1 MVTISHLVEKI
12 VSEKPFLE
20 EELAKGVI
28 NYAALAKILKPQI
41 EKDLKKNIKDSAIM
55 MALRRLAEKLESQSK
70 KTKIRFKETDINIR
84 SGLFEITIAK
94 SSNSIGK
101 ITKIYSLLNLD
112 KGDFLTI
119 TQGLHEFTIISN
131 EKYST
136 KIRKILDGE
145 KISITINKLASLTIK
160 IPIESIEQVGL
171 FYLLT
176 KTLNWENINIVEIVS
191 TSTEMTF
198 ILKEDDVPKAY
209 SAVNTLIQNSN

>member
-28 NYAALAKILKPQI
+28 NYAALAEILKPQI

-70 KTKIRFKETDINIR
+70 QTKIRFKETDINIR
-84 SGLFEITIAK
+84 SGLFEITISK
-94 SSNSIGK
+94 SPNLIGK
-101 ITKIYSLLNLD
+101 ITKIYSLLNFD
-112 KGDFLTI
+112 KGDFITI
-119 TQGLHEFTIISN
+119 TQGIHEFTIISN
-131 EKYST
+131 EKYSS
-136 KIRKILDGE
+136 KIKRILDGE
-145 KISITINKLASLTIK
+145 KISITINKLASLMIK

-209 SAVNTLIQNSN
+209 SAVNKLIQNSN